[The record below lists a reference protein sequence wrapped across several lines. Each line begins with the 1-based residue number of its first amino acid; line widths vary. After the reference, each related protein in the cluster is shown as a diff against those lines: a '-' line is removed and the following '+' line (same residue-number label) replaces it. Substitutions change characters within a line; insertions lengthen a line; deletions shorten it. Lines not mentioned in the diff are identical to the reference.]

1 MTPEARDLAVV
12 VVASLFFANV
22 VLRALIVAFSPPG
35 RRPLHGPSLPSLVV
49 LGSGGHTA
57 EMFAILRALDPRRY
71 APRAYVV
78 ADTDHTSV
86 SKVERHEASVGGALA
101 DSDAT
106 DAELE
111 RWTSHAV
118 VRLPRSREVGQS
130 YLLSVFTTLRAILA
144 AFALV
149 LRERPRVVL
158 CNGPGTCLPVC
169 VAACV
174 AKCLPEPVGRAP
186 VVVFVESV
194 ARVQSLSLTGKLLYH
209 LRLADEVF
217 VQWETLAERYPR
229 TTLAGRV
236 V

>member
-12 VVASLFFANV
+12 VVALFFANV
-22 VLRALIVAFSPPG
+22 LLRALVVAVAPPG
-35 RRPLHGPSLPSLVV
+35 RRPLDGPSLPSLVV

-86 SKVERHEASVGGALA
+86 SKVERHEASVGAALA

-130 YLLSVFTTLRAILA
+130 YLLSVFTTLRAIIA

-169 VAACV
+169 VAAFV

>member
-1 MTPEARDLAVV
+1 M
-12 VVASLFFANV
+12 
-22 VLRALIVAFSPPG
+22 
-35 RRPLHGPSLPSLVV
+35 V

-86 SKVERHEASVGGALA
+86 SKVERHEASVGAALA

-169 VAACV
+169 VAAFV

-186 VVVFVESV
+186 VVVFAESV

>member
-22 VLRALIVAFSPPG
+22 LLRALVVAFSPHG
-35 RRPLHGPSLPSLVV
+35 RRPLDGPSLPSLVV

-86 SKVERHEASVGGALA
+86 SKMERHEASVGAALA

-130 YLLSVFTTLRAILA
+130 YLLSVFTTLRAIIA
-144 AFALV
+144 AFA
-149 LRERPRVVL
+149 PI
-158 CNGPGTCLPVC
+158 
-169 VAACV
+169 
-174 AKCLPEPVGRAP
+174 
-186 VVVFVESV
+186 S
-194 ARVQSLSLTGKLLYH
+194 Q
-209 LRLADEVF
+209 
-217 VQWETLAERYPR
+217 
-229 TTLAGRV
+229 AGRPWRSRMKDSSG
-236 V
+236 